1 MEINLAW
8 LLALPVVFA
17 LGWAAARFDRGQQRR
32 ESRHVPKDIL
42 KAMSLVLAGDA
53 AKATDAL
60 LSAARSQPDAMELHR
75 AVGNLYRQRGLTDR
89 AIEVHEAALRH
100 PELTMTH
107 RVDLVLDLA
116 RDYLAAGLF
125 DRANNVLEDFLNH
138 VPADEQAAGFKD
150 RVNEARLMLLQT
162 AQRTRDWQQAI
173 HWAQEA
179 HQAGATFGDHG
190 YEQLMG
196 HFYCE
201 LAALAVI
208 KNDAQAALG
217 YLTQADAFAA
227 PGPAKRVA
235 MMRAQLAGSGVVASG
250 AASGVTAGASAA
262 APGTAAA
269 AAGLAGDG
277 APPAVRA
284 CKVCGFRSKTLYWQC
299 PGCHHWDSFEAAK

>member
-1 MEINLAW
+1 M
-8 LLALPVVFA
+8 
-17 LGWAAARFDRGQQRR
+17 
-32 ESRHVPKDIL
+32 
-42 KAMSLVLAGDA
+42 
-53 AKATDAL
+53 
-60 LSAARSQPDAMELHR
+60 
-75 AVGNLYRQRGLTDR
+75 
-89 AIEVHEAALRH
+89 
-100 PELTMTH
+100 
-107 RVDLVLDLA
+107 
-116 RDYLAAGLF
+116 
-125 DRANNVLEDFLNH
+125 LEDFLNH
-138 VPADEQAAGFKD
+138 VATGEQAAGFKD

-162 AQRTRDWQQAI
+162 AQRTRDWPQAI

-217 YLTQADAFAA
+217 YLTQADEFSA

-250 AASGVTAGASAA
+250 VGSGASADA
-262 APGTAAA
+262 SGTAPAN
-269 AAGLAGDG
+269 AGLAGDA

-284 CKVCGFRSKTLYWQC
+284 CKMCGFRSKTLYWQC

>member
-8 LLALPVVFA
+8 LLVLPVVFA
-17 LGWAAARFDRGQQRR
+17 LGWLAARFDRGQQLR

-42 KAMSLVLAGDA
+42 NAMSLLLAGDS

-75 AVGNLYRQRGLTDR
+75 AVGNLYRQRGLIDR

-100 PELTMTH
+100 PKLTMVD
-107 RVDLVLDLA
+107 RVNLVLDLS

-125 DRANNVLEDFLNH
+125 DRANDALVDFLAH
-138 VPADEQAAGFKD
+138 VPAGDEFLNRAND
-150 RVNEARLMLLQT
+150 ARLMLLQT

-179 HQAGATFGDHG
+179 HQAGADFASQSGHI

-201 LAALAVI
+201 LAALAMI
-208 KNDAQAALG
+208 KNDTQAALAF
-217 YLTQADAFAA
+217 LSQADGVAA

-235 MMRAQLAGSGVVASG
+235 MMRAQLAGSDS
-250 AASGVTAGASAA
+250 SE
-262 APGTAAA
+262 
-269 AAGLAGDG
+269 
-277 APPAVRA
+277 PPTVRA
-284 CKVCGFRSKTLYWQC
+284 CTACGFRSKTLYWQC

>member
-1 MEINLAW
+1 
-8 LLALPVVFA
+8 
-17 LGWAAARFDRGQQRR
+17 
-32 ESRHVPKDIL
+32 
-42 KAMSLVLAGDA
+42 
-53 AKATDAL
+53 
-60 LSAARSQPDAMELHR
+60 
-75 AVGNLYRQRGLTDR
+75 
-89 AIEVHEAALRH
+89 
-100 PELTMTH
+100 
-107 RVDLVLDLA
+107 
-116 RDYLAAGLF
+116 LAAGLF
-125 DRANNVLEDFLNH
+125 DRANNVLGDLLHH
-138 VPADEQAAGFKD
+138 VAAGEQANLFQD

-179 HQAGATFGDHG
+179 NQAGATFGDHG

-217 YLTQADAFAA
+217 YLTQADGFAA

-235 MMRAQLAGSGVVASG
+235 MMRAQLAGSGVL
-250 AASGVTAGASAA
+250 ASGVTSVASADA
-262 APGTAAA
+262 SGTVATD
-269 AAGLAGDG
+269 AAGLAGDA

-284 CKVCGFRSKTLYWQC
+284 CTVCGFRSKTLYWQC